1 MVLQLVLTPLQISV
15 VPGTCIVS
23 FKLVRPGPAIKYVCT
38 RRAEAPASTQSEPTL
53 PILPASSPS
62 TAQMHLHNVPIVLV
76 ALLFGSGRAQST
88 EQNAT
93 AFALLYG
100 YPLLAF
106 EKLAPSILDLVGVN
120 KIVHARV
127 LATAAN
133 RTVVKPNVDT
143 LYSTMI
149 FDLSQANVVITV
161 PDIPAD
167 QFHLFSYYD
176 PSVSRLLILPNTGPL
191 ILTGTEITSRIQVS
205 VI

>member
-1 MVLQLVLTPLQISV
+1 
-15 VPGTCIVS
+15 
-23 FKLVRPGPAIKYVCT
+23 
-38 RRAEAPASTQSEPTL
+38 
-53 PILPASSPS
+53 
-62 TAQMHLHNVPIVLV
+62 MHLHNIPIVLV
-76 ALLFGSGRAQST
+76 ALLFGSGRAQSA

-106 EKLAPSILDLVGVN
+106 EKLAPPLLDLVGVN

-161 PDIPAD
+161 PEIPAD
-167 QFHLFSYYD
+167 QFYLFSYYD
-176 PSVSRLLILPNTGPL
+176 PSVSRPLILPNTA
-191 ILTGTEITSRIQVS
+191 R
-205 VI
+205 